1 MSTSTFDK
9 KIVVE
14 DKEAIDKLIKG
25 LKSKPKG
32 KLRKKHNTKKELEGS
47 KNTLKKACSR

>member
-14 DKEAIDKLIKG
+14 DEKAIDKLIEG

-32 KLRKKHNTKKELEGS
+32 KLKKVHNTRRELKRS
-47 KNTLKKACSR
+47 KNILKKACSR